1 MEELKARLMDTMEQR
16 VKRLEEDRERVLK
29 QCTYLYMHVWVSCF
43 IRDHIMSHTHTHE
56 TYNPA
61 PLHHP
66 TVERV
71 GQATRVLRSKA
82 PSKGEHEHPELA
94 QLTGAAA
101 HRLNGEDGGAAL
113 GGVGGGG
120 AGGASGNG
128 VSMFLSDAEIKDDLK
143 AISTDLA
150 ARARAY
156 YDASG
161 SGGQPMVDCSV
172 EDGCLHYGEH
182 CLLKGEAVVFT
193 SMLSGEDFFGRIASI
208 RPGEVLVKLSDG
220 TKARIHLAYLKN
232 GRIKLK
238 VSEDGAQDD

>member
-1 MEELKARLMDTMEQR
+1 MP
-16 VKRLEEDRERVLK
+16 
-29 QCTYLYMHVWVSCF
+29 SI
-43 IRDHIMSHTHTHE
+43 IRPSIPSHTHPSPTNR
-56 TYNPA
+56 TTTTTTTTTT
-61 PLHHP
+61 

-71 GQATRVLRSKA
+71 GQATRVLRSKN
-82 PSKGEHEHPELA
+82 PSKADEHPELA

-101 HRLNGEDGGAAL
+101 HRLNGEE
-113 GGVGGGG
+113 GG
-120 AGGASGNG
+120 AGGGGGLAGGAGGVNGG
-128 VSMFLSDAEIKDDLK
+128 VSMFLSDTEIKDDLR

-150 ARARAY
+150 TRARAY

-161 SGGQPMVDCSV
+161 GGSGGQPMVDASV

-208 RPGEVLVKLSDG
+208 RPSEVLVKLSDG

-238 VSEDGAQDD
+238 VQEGAQDD